1 MIVLS
6 EERYLPTMPGIVTLQ
21 DSDGVYYYVHKTLYE
36 QAVIIEDR
44 YGESIETLQKLIG
57 GHPEHIAIQKFIQ
70 YVPRPVGIMGYF
82 LALLSEDVED
92 FEDAVGALDA
102 ISSAVNLR
110 NLIKQPEAIR
120 QTISFGMSV
129 KNEYRDSWE
138 RFFQSCYL
146 FDSVKEALNGNFKQP
161 VQVPQPTPYYGAFP
175 TPAYTAPAP
184 APEPEEEEEDDE
196 ESDPFADFLSK
207 MDDISKSANEKIE
220 ASKSGK
226 DAEEVIPESEKA
238 PLEKIPESL
247 GGNGLETIAKA
258 RRRAL

>member
-21 DSDGVYYYVHKTLYE
+21 DSDGVYYYIHKTLYE

-57 GHPEHIAIQKFIQ
+57 GHPEHVAIQKFVQ

-82 LALLSEDVED
+82 LALLSEDLED

-129 KNEYRDSWE
+129 KNEYKDSWE
-138 RFFQSCYL
+138 RFFQSCYAY
-146 FDSVKEALNGNFKQP
+146 DTVKEALSGNFKQP
-161 VQVPQPTPYYGAFP
+161 VQVQQPAPYYGAMP
-175 TPAYTAPAP
+175 TPAYMAPAP
-184 APEPEEEEEDDE
+184 ALEPEEEDE
-196 ESDPFADFLSK
+196 EETDPIADFLSK
-207 MDDISKSANEKIE
+207 MDDISKAANEKIE
-220 ASKSGK
+220 ASKNG
-226 DAEEVIPESEKA
+226 DDEEDVIPESEKA